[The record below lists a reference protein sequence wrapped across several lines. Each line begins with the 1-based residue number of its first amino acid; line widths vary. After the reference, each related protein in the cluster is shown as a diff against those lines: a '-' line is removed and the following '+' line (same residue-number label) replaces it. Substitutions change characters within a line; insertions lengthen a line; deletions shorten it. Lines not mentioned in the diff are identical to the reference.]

1 MLLETLAANLLRSAL
16 TENRVI
22 SVKYDGYQRG
32 PASIGI
38 WIFW

>member
-22 SVKYDGYQRG
+22 RAGEGVIRVGQN
-32 PASIGI
+32 I
-38 WIFW
+38 